1 MATIDRTSFI
11 ETITSYVGQEKEVAM
26 SSRLFYDLELDSF
39 DILALICKIEEE
51 YCLSI
56 DITHAAPI
64 DTVDDLHRYI
74 QTYSVRS

>member
-39 DILALICKIEEE
+39 DILALICKI
-51 YCLSI
+51 
-56 DITHAAPI
+56 
-64 DTVDDLHRYI
+64 
-74 QTYSVRS
+74 